1 MYELMILSILIRWST
16 HGYRIAKIINDMI
29 GPYAKMSNGR
39 LYPLLSQL
47 EAQGMIKAVEEM
59 GEGAKGGRKQ
69 QTYQITD
76 EGRVRYHD
84 LMMDTTSNPG
94 EYRQIFLQKVPTLRF
109 LKPAERLYL
118 IDHYINYCQ
127 AHILHQMAERED
139 IQARSER
146 IDPVHVKAVVQ
157 VMQHMIDQWQLELDW
172 TMSLRQQELAQA
184 EGIEEKGVN
193 PYATPGSGNRSQ
205 RPV

>member
-16 HGYRIAKIINDMI
+16 HGYQIAKIINDMI
-29 GPYAKMSNGR
+29 GTYARMSNGR

-47 EAQGMIKAVEEM
+47 EAQGMIKAVEET
-59 GEGAKGGRKQ
+59 GESAKGGRKL

-76 EGRVRYHD
+76 EGRVRFHT

-94 EYRQIFLQKVPTLRF
+94 EYRQIFLQKVSVLRF

-127 AHILHQMAERED
+127 AHVLHLVAERED
-139 IQARSER
+139 IQARVEQ
-146 IDPVHVKAVVQ
+146 IDPVHIGAVAQ
-157 VMQHMIDQWQLELDW
+157 VMQHMIAQWQLELDW
-172 TMSLRQQELAQA
+172 AKSLRQQELAQA

-193 PYATPGSGNRSQ
+193 PYATE
-205 RPV
+205 

>member
-16 HGYRIAKIINDMI
+16 HGYQIAKIINDMI

-39 LYPLLSQL
+39 LYPLLAQL
-47 EAQGMIKAVEEM
+47 EAQGMIKAVEETT
-59 GEGAKGGRKQ
+59 EGAKGGRKL

-76 EGRVRYHD
+76 EGRVRFHT

-94 EYRQIFLQKVPTLRF
+94 EYRQIFLQKVSVLRF

-127 AHILHQMAERED
+127 AHVLHLLAERDD
-139 IQARSER
+139 IQARTEQ
-146 IDPVHVKAVVQ
+146 IDPVHVGAVVQ

-172 TMSLRQQELAQA
+172 AKSLRQQELAQA

-193 PYATPGSGNRSQ
+193 PYATE
-205 RPV
+205 